1 MPRLTQPIAL
11 GIMGQVSII
20 SQEQITLPVSI
31 RRRWGI
37 EGAASLDLEFDE
49 ENNLVVLRPKP
60 SVDEV
65 LKYLSS
71 LPRNRKAA
79 PLVDV
84 HEFYERERLTVH
96 LRPETR
102 PAMPSRRPRALS
114 QERSASTG
122 SRREARNEG

>member
-1 MPRLTQPIAL
+1 
-11 GIMGQVSII
+11 MGQVSIT

-37 EGAASLDLEFDE
+37 AGAASLDLEFDE

-71 LPRNRKAA
+71 LPRNREAGGVKWWKQRVVSGKL
-79 PLVDV
+79 LV
-84 HEFYERERLTVH
+84 
-96 LRPETR
+96 
-102 PAMPSRRPRALS
+102 
-114 QERSASTG
+114 G
-122 SRREARNEG
+122 

>member
-1 MPRLTQPIAL
+1 
-11 GIMGQVSII
+11 MGQVSIT

-37 EGAASLDLEFDE
+37 AGAASLDLEFDE

-79 PLVDV
+79 HWSMCTSSTSENASLFTFDQKLARQCPAGVLV
-84 HEFYERERLTVH
+84 
-96 LRPETR
+96 P
-102 PAMPSRRPRALS
+102 
-114 QERSASTG
+114 
-122 SRREARNEG
+122 

>member
-11 GIMGQVSII
+11 GIMGQVSIT
-20 SQEQITLPVSI
+20 SQGQITLPVSI

-84 HEFYERERLTVH
+84 HEL
-96 LRPETR
+96 LRARMPHCSPSTR
-102 PAMPSRRPRALS
+102 NSPSNAQPASSCPRS
-114 QERSASTG
+114 GT
-122 SRREARNEG
+122 